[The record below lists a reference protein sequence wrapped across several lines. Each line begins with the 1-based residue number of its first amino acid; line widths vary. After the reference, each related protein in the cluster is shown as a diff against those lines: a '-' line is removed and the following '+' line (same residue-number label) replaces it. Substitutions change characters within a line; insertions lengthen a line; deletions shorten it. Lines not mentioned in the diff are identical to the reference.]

1 MPGTR
6 LACASGKRIVPQS
19 AGSAGSGGCPGPE
32 KVMLTCREDLDK
44 RAEEDERL
52 EVHYVLSKAPESWVR
67 LGSRVGG
74 VQIRL

>member
-1 MPGTR
+1 
-6 LACASGKRIVPQS
+6 
-19 AGSAGSGGCPGPE
+19 
-32 KVMLTCREDLDK
+32 MLTCREDLDK

-67 LGSRVGG
+67 LGSRVEG